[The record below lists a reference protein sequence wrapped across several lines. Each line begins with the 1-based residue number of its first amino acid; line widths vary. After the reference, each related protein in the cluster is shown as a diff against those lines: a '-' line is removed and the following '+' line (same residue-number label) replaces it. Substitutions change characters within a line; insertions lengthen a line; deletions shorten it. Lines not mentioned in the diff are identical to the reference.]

1 MTVSMKSSVT
11 GRLLPPLLLLG
22 LVLHLKTFPAQHRLF
37 QILLE
42 QSKLTEDQDTEP
54 TDKEIAFTSGARP
67 YGKNEEAGYLKR
79 LRKQTMK
86 QASSIRGFAQSHPER
101 PDGYFGMQCW
111 VATSSGGSFQWQ
123 QYDVV
128 DDRIK
133 EVLGRNTPDWRLK
146 NCCTVFVNEPHALG
160 DGGKAEGWIWQNGY
174 YTSLSAAKEAEYVL
188 DYRAQLHQ
196 AHTDM
201 EQWQEVEILGQGF
214 HHPVQELHKMETV

>member
-1 MTVSMKSSVT
+1 MTVSMKSSV
-11 GRLLPPLLLLG
+11 
-22 LVLHLKTFPAQHRLF
+22 
-37 QILLE
+37 
-42 QSKLTEDQDTEP
+42 TEDQDTEP

-86 QASSIRGFAQSHPER
+86 QA
-101 PDGYFGMQCW
+101 
-111 VATSSGGSFQWQ
+111 
-123 QYDVV
+123 VV

-133 EVLGRNTPDWRLK
+133 EVLGCNTPDWRLK